1 MIRSASPS
9 SESAPS
15 SMPPAKSRGPPLGRC
30 RCTRAHTV
38 AGKPKKS
45 RTSKF
50 RTGDL
55 PEGQLTPFKAYS
67 TLYDAGP
74 SGFPGFPGRKVGP
87 GEFGQWMTFTAF
99 SEAPAAGAA
108 SSHEVA
114 LDQIGIW
121 RQRNGLPRLTFSL
134 SPEAPAA
141 RAVPRHRHR
150 AALDQISIWRQ
161 RNGLPRLAGE
171 CLKKCGD
178 LIALAIISVETLK
191 EMAPRVI
198 PPKDYRAMVRADA
211 EKLREVAL
219 HGHGI
224 SEELLHTA
232 AMLDNRAAAEQP
244 RIIAMAR
251 DEAVRLADQL
261 LKQFAD
267 PEGQYHADNKDPEL
281 TKGKPWHKLS
291 LVLFGVA
298 GADVWGAMGRCRR
311 ARDKAR
317 APRP

>member
-1 MIRSASPS
+1 M
-9 SESAPS
+9 
-15 SMPPAKSRGPPLGRC
+15 
-30 RCTRAHTV
+30 

-67 TLYDAGP
+67 ILEDAGP

-87 GEFGQWMTFTAF
+87 GEFGQGMTFTAF
-99 SEAPAAGAA
+99 SEAPAVPAAGAA
-108 SSHEVA
+108 SSHQHEVA
-114 LDQIGIW
+114 LNQTNIW
-121 RQRNGLPRLTFSL
+121 RKRNGIPPLTFSL

-141 RAVPRHRHR
+141 RAVPRRRHK

-171 CLKKCGD
+171 CLKKCD
-178 LIALAIISVETLK
+178 NLIDLAIISVETLK
-191 EMAPRVI
+191 EMAPWVI

-219 HGHGI
+219 HGYGI
-224 SEELLHTA
+224 SEELLHMA

-244 RIIAMAR
+244 RIGAMAR

-281 TKGKPWHKLS
+281 TKGRSWYKLS
-291 LVLFGVA
+291 LVLFDVA
-298 GADVWGAMGRCRR
+298 GADVWGAMRRCRR
-311 ARDKAR
+311 ARDKAC
-317 APRP
+317 ASRP